1 MSAGVHGGIARTT
14 TDDDRLDRSVDRLT
28 GLAVRE
34 ELLRRGPLL
43 LAQADGQRRPVAVLV
58 LDLDDFKV
66 LNDSAG
72 HHVGDAVL
80 AAVGSRLRHTLGPQ
94 DLVVRLGGDEF
105 AVVTAP
111 LQHRDDAVVLA
122 TAIIEALGR
131 PLEVDELRLG
141 VGVSVGIAV
150 HDEDGGTV
158 EELLRAADQA
168 MYAAKAAGT
177 GQWRASTPE
186 ALRSTGVTRQLLAE
200 LRAGRASEQLVLHY
214 QPQLDLE
221 TGNVVGFEAL
231 ARWDHP
237 EHGLLPPRQFIPL
250 AERSGLMAP
259 LTAAVLDRALGD
271 LPRLQEA
278 APGARLSINV
288 TPRHILGTGLVD
300 DLSSRVREHG
310 SSPGDIVLEITEPL
324 TRTSPE
330 TTATFEELSRR
341 GFGISIRGFGTARSS
356 LTVLWSNPA
365 VREVKVAPSIVA
377 AIAEDG
383 GPEGT
388 AGRRRTAR
396 LVRALA
402 SAARGLGIRVV
413 AEGAEDPSSFALLR
427 ELGCEVVQG
436 FAVTQPAGIDEVV
449 RWCRARQVEPAL
461 R

>member
-1 MSAGVHGGIARTT
+1 MSAGVHGGFARTT

-34 ELLRRGPLL
+34 ELLRRGPQLL
-43 LAQADGQRRPVAVLV
+43 GQPGGHGPAAVLV

-80 AAVGSRLRHTLGPQ
+80 AAVGARLRRTVGPE

-111 LQHRDDAVVLA
+111 LRHRDEAAGLAAALIAAV
-122 TAIIEALGR
+122 GQ

-186 ALRSTGVTRQLLAE
+186 ALRSTGVTRRLLDD
-200 LRAGRASEQLVLHY
+200 LRAGRAAEQLVLHY
-214 QPQLDLE
+214 QPQVDLE
-221 TGNVVGFEAL
+221 TGDVVGFEAL

-237 EHGLLPPRQFIPL
+237 ELGLLPPRHFIPL

-259 LTAAVLDRALGD
+259 LGAAVLDRALGD
-271 LPRLQEA
+271 LPRLQEH

-300 DLSSRVREHG
+300 DLTSRVHAHG
-310 SSPGDIVLEITEPL
+310 ASPEDVVLEITEPL

-365 VREVKVAPSIVA
+365 VREVKVDPSIVA

-383 GPEGT
+383 GAEAT

-413 AEGAEDPSSFALLR
+413 AEGAEDPSSFALLH

-436 FAVTQPAGIDEVV
+436 FAVSQPVAVDEVV
-449 RWCRARQVEPAL
+449 RWCRARQAEPVPG
-461 R
+461 